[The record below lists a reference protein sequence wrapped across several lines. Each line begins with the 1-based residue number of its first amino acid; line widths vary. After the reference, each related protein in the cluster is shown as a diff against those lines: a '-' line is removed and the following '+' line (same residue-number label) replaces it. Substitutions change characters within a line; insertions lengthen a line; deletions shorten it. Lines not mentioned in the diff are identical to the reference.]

1 MAGTGGN
8 LPIRGAGGGSGSGGR
23 GGGRGVTGG
32 RDKDSWTG
40 KIEEKIQRSKI
51 N

>member
-1 MAGTGGN
+1 MVTGGN
-8 LPIRGAGGGSGSGGR
+8 GPGRGVEGGSGGGGR

-32 RDKDSWTG
+32 IEKYSCTGTTSDKV
-40 KIEEKIQRSKI
+40 QRSKT